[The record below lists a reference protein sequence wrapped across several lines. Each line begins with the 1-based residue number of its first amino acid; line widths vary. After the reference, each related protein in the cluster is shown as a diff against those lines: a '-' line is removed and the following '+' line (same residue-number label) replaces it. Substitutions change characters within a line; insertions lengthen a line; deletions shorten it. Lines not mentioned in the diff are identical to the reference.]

1 MKLNKWLYTGP
12 YLKAMFWIDPIL
24 PRKSQMVAAVDGR
37 YIWRDRELSKT
48 VEVSVVYPSRYTNV

>member
-12 YLKAMFWIDPIL
+12 YLRAIFWIDPIL
-24 PRKSQMVAAVDGR
+24 PRKSQMVAAVDGK

-48 VEVSVVYPSRYTNV
+48 VEVRNV